1 MHQAKTKAALI
12 KKAILEKRKDKWQ
25 EKPQHGAFLRQLGE
39 IGADMKESFGWLTKC
54 FIDPASEGYIFAAQE
69 MALFTKFHERYI
81 LFTISSLGVIA
92 LLSGNI
98 LPDITQC
105 ANTCTL

>member
-12 KKAILEKRKDKWQ
+12 KKAILEKRKEKWQ

-81 LFTISSLGVIA
+81 LK
-92 LLSGNI
+92 LS
-98 LPDITQC
+98 DDS
-105 ANTCTL
+105 TCRVCRDQD